1 MTDAKTIDSAEG
13 IVDFDAGE
21 GEAATVEMHD
31 YTKSLAQAKA
41 KSVKLVDAIT
51 GAVLKKKD
59 AVHFDDLRP
68 SLAEFMRQKHPG
80 IRSDDYISRK
90 AMDDYRG
97 QYIAEL
103 LRDER
108 GELSNLEDEVV
119 ESLKTHDTLAE
130 NIEEDYED
138 HRSIGDRMADIVA
151 SFGGSW
157 TFIISF
163 CLFLTV
169 WMGINLAL
177 GATAAFDVYPFI
189 LLNLILSTIAALQA
203 PIIMMSQRRQE
214 AKDRLRALNDYK
226 VNLKAEL
233 EIRHLHE
240 KVDHLLNRQWERLTE
255 IQQIQIEMML
265 EQAKAASRALKVGKA
280 SKAKA
285 NTLKGTPGAT
295 TKPLMPESSTD

>member
-1 MTDAKTIDSAEG
+1 MAEEKSLEFAGG
-13 IVDFDAGE
+13 IVDFDAGH
-21 GEAATVEMHD
+21 GEAATVEMKD
-31 YTKSLAQAKA
+31 YSDSLERAKA
-41 KSVKLVDAIT
+41 KSVRLVDAIT
-51 GAVLKKKD
+51 GAALKKKD
-59 AVHFDDLRP
+59 AIHFDDLRP
-68 SLAEFMRQKHPG
+68 ALAEFMRQKHPG
-80 IRSDDYISRK
+80 LHSDDYINRK
-90 AMDDYRG
+90 VVDDYRG

-119 ESLKTHDTLAE
+119 ESLRSHDTLAE
-130 NIEEDYED
+130 NIEEDYEE
-138 HRSIGDRMADIVA
+138 HRSIGDRVADVVA
-151 SFGGSW
+151 TFGGSW

-163 CLFLTV
+163 CLFLAV
-169 WMGINLAL
+169 WMGINLL
-177 GATAAFDVYPFI
+177 MGERQAFDAYPFI

-214 AKDRLRALNDYK
+214 SKDRLRALNDYK

-265 EQAKAASRALKVGKA
+265 EQAKAANRALKL
-280 SKAKA
+280 SKAQKTKTSALKNLFSAAPKA
-285 NTLKGTPGAT
+285 D
-295 TKPLMPESSTD
+295 ETDG

>member
-1 MTDAKTIDSAEG
+1 MTETDPAEG

-21 GEAATVEMHD
+21 GEAATVEMDD

-51 GAVLKKKD
+51 GATLKKKD

-68 SLAEFMRQKHPG
+68 SLAEFVRQKHPG

-90 AMDDYRG
+90 AMDDYRA

-103 LRDER
+103 LTDER

-138 HRSIGDRMADIVA
+138 HRSIGDRMADMVA
-151 SFGGSW
+151 AFGGSW

-169 WMGINLAL
+169 WMGINLAM
-177 GATAAFDVYPFI
+177 GESKAFDAYPFI

-265 EQAKAASRALKVGKA
+265 EQAKAATRALKVSKA
-280 SKAKA
+280 SKVKTNALKSLFGAK
-285 NTLKGTPGAT
+285 P
-295 TKPLMPESSTD
+295 KPEESDDSQE